1 MFRLLFLSLQK
12 YKKIHF
18 HYTVLIIFMN
28 TFFHVIDGM
37 LLYELMSGEK
47 KQLFSW
53 KLQKNAKQRRFYA
66 AE

>member
-1 MFRLLFLSLQK
+1 
-12 YKKIHF
+12 
-18 HYTVLIIFMN
+18 MN

-53 KLQKNAKQRRFYA
+53 KLQNNVKKRCFYA
-66 AE
+66 VE